1 MVTGFIDDAGHPK
14 VELTVIGKRG
24 EITLTPTIDTGFDG
38 QLCLPT
44 EVAIQ
49 LGLEL
54 IGRLFIEL
62 ADGTRQRSLVFS
74 GLVKIGATEEEVDI
88 ILTEADDSL
97 VGTGLLQGR
106 VVTLDFQRKRVEI
119 SEKG

>member
-1 MVTGFIDDAGHPK
+1 MVTGFIDDVGHPK
-14 VELTVIGKRG
+14 VELTVVGKRG
-24 EITLTPTIDTGFDG
+24 EITL
-38 QLCLPT
+38 
-44 EVAIQ
+44 
-49 LGLEL
+49 
-54 IGRLFIEL
+54 
-62 ADGTRQRSLVFS
+62 
-74 GLVKIGATEEEVDI
+74 EEVDI

>member
-14 VELTVIGKRG
+14 VELTVVGKRG
-24 EITLTPTIDTGFDG
+24 EITLIPTIDTGFDG

-74 GLVKIGATEEEVDI
+74 GLVEIGATSYPPCLYRNGI
-88 ILTEADDSL
+88 GPSPKPLTGE
-97 VGTGLLQGR
+97 
-106 VVTLDFQRKRVEI
+106 
-119 SEKG
+119 